1 MKRVRRGEDKEKY
14 HLWGRRRPYRTA
26 DKSMPSWNHYTTWH
40 YIKPCTNDRRALA
53 GIDTR
58 LYAQLE
64 VRRTDGT
71 VATSF
76 MQELLEK

>member
-1 MKRVRRGEDKEKY
+1 MKKAQNEDKY
-14 HLWGRRRPYRTA
+14 HLWGRRRAYKTP
-26 DKSMPSWNHYTTWH
+26 DKSLPSWNHYTTWQ

-71 VATSF
+71 IATSF
-76 MQELLEK
+76 LHELES